1 MESVM
6 SKNKTKQQI
15 HTLATQSE
23 KSDKKSGAVKLLV
36 ISALILSSIAI
47 FLLTKENR
55 EVVKREPQLATQHIS
70 TPAPRAQQLV
80 PSPIEIN
87 HDFRSVESLPQIVP
101 DQLRT
106 SADVIL
112 KLEAS
117 PFLQTQDDHEIFALL
132 KEYVEGKRAIHWT
145 LDPNPLISK
154 GASASAAMAF
164 NCVDPNPGDSFGV
177 GPVQW
182 NTEMVA
188 LVFYHELK
196 HAVDCHVYEQK
207 HGVRREPDDVSLEES
222 EKVAYAAQVRFFVA
236 LYHAGMLPKVV
247 SGSPYG
253 DFGIFQNMQEVWQAI
268 LNNRFGEWYRQA
280 GARNKPMVLNPS
292 VYQRADN

>member
-1 MESVM
+1 MEIRH
-6 SKNKTKQQI
+6 N
-15 HTLATQSE
+15 
-23 KSDKKSGAVKLLV
+23 
-36 ISALILSSIAI
+36 
-47 FLLTKENR
+47 FN
-55 EVVKREPQLATQHIS
+55 
-70 TPAPRAQQLV
+70 
-80 PSPIEIN
+80 
-87 HDFRSVESLPQIVP
+87 SVESLPQVTP
-101 DQLRT
+101 DQLRA

-117 PFLQTQDDHEIFALL
+117 PFLQTQDDHKIFALL

-145 LDPNPLISK
+145 LDANPLVSR

-207 HGVRREPDDVSLEES
+207 HGVRRDPDDVSHEDS

-236 LYHAGMLPKVV
+236 LYHAGMLPKTV
-247 SGSPYG
+247 SGSVYG
-253 DFGIFQNMQEVWQAI
+253 DFGIFGSMQEVWEAI
-268 LNNRFGEWYRQA
+268 LNNRFDQWYQHAA
-280 GARNKPMVLNPS
+280 GTTGPRNPNPE
-292 VYQRADN
+292 VYLKTDK